1 MKKETALITGA
12 SSGIGFEIAKC
23 LAKKGFDLVITA
35 RNKKKLEHAEK
46 ILSNEPEVSVEVIV
60 ADLHDPVAPQSI
72 YTFCQKKGIEISLL
86 VNNAGYAIPAP
97 FDQTPMEEE
106 EKFIR
111 VLALAVIALTKLFV
125 RDMIAA
131 GKGKIMMI
139 SSVAAYAPPSRIQ
152 TLYGPVKTFIN
163 RLSEGI
169 NINYNNRGITS
180 TAVCPGYTVT
190 NFHTASGVQEEMD
203 RVPSFMKKTA
213 YRVAE
218 EAVYETLK
226 GKKVCVPSK
235 TFKLI
240 VFLLKIVPHSL
251 FPFFSKRL
259 APGRYDKK

>member
-1 MKKETALITGA
+1 LNKKTALITGA

-35 RNKKKLEHAEK
+35 RNKKKLENAEEM
-46 ILSNEPEVSVEVIV
+46 LSHKAEASIEVVV
-60 ADLHDPVAPQSI
+60 ADLHDPLAPEAI
-72 YTFCQKKGIEISLL
+72 YNYCQKKERKINLL
-86 VNNAGYAIPAP
+86 VNNAGYAIPTP
-97 FDQTPMEEE
+97 FDQTSTEEE

-111 VLALAVIALTKLFV
+111 VLALAVIALTKLFI
-125 RDMIAA
+125 RDMLKA
-131 GKGKIMMI
+131 KEGKIMMI
-139 SSVAAYAPPSRIQ
+139 SSVAAYAPPSTIQ
-152 TLYGPVKTFIN
+152 TLYGPVKTFVN
-163 RLSEGI
+163 RFSEGI
-169 NINYNNRGITS
+169 NMNYNDIGITS

-190 NFHTASGVQEEMD
+190 NFHKASGVQEEMD

-213 YRVAE
+213 YSVAK
-218 EAVYETLK
+218 EAVNDTLK

-259 APGRYDKK
+259 APGRYNKI